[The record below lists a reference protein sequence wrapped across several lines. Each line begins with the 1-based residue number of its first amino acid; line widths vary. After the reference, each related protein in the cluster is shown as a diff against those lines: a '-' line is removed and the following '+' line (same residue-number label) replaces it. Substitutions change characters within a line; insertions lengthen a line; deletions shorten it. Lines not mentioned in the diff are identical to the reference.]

1 MKIVAWLASA
11 LSGLDPAPKPIDSAK
26 PPVVVVHGIHAT
38 AKDMTRL
45 VRALRADGR
54 EVFAPTLT
62 PNDGTASIEEL
73 AKQLDAAIAE
83 HVKRG
88 PFDLIGYS
96 MGGVVTRYYL
106 QRLDGLKK
114 VRRYVTLSAPHHGT
128 ILARMNWGAGGKEMR
143 RDSALLAELN
153 SAADGLR
160 AVAFTSFWTPTD
172 LIIVPAR
179 SSEMPQA
186 HNVRAWG
193 LGHFSFIF
201 EPRCIRR
208 VVAALK

>member
-11 LSGLDPAPKPIDSAK
+11 LSGLDPAPKPVDNAK

-62 PNDGTASIEEL
+62 PNDGSASIEEL
-73 AKQLDAAIAE
+73 AAQLDELIAAN
-83 HVKRG
+83 VKRG

-106 QRLDGLKK
+106 QRKGGLAK

-128 ILARMNWGAGGKEMR
+128 ILARLNWGSGGKQMR

-153 SAADGLR
+153 ASADELK
-160 AVAFTSFWTPTD
+160 VASFTSFWTPTD

-179 SSEMPQA
+179 SSVMPQA
-186 HNVRAWG
+186 NNVRAWG

-208 VVAALK
+208 VVGALR